1 MHMQEPHSWYANS
14 KNVSLFGVWIMVF
27 DTKTFEQ
34 FPFALY
40 YGLLLWSV
48 WLLYLP
54 LLMAV
59 CLMAVRLK
67 TSTPEHKTALHAH

>member
-40 YGLLLWSV
+40 YGDVAKACVNEKSYCIFKELLSKILRRF
-48 WLLYLP
+48 
-54 LLMAV
+54 A
-59 CLMAVRLK
+59 AQ
-67 TSTPEHKTALHAH
+67 

>member
-40 YGLLLWSV
+40 YGDLEYCSV
-48 WLLYLP
+48 DVSRW
-54 LLMAV
+54 
-59 CLMAVRLK
+59 
-67 TSTPEHKTALHAH
+67 